1 MAEPAAPI
9 AAMDSRVTTGPATL
23 PQDESPAERRDRA
36 AAADAELDVRLKG
49 RVADVALTFM
59 GAQVVAAD
67 GVFVAYGIANGWHAP
82 PSAIVGWLSATVV
95 EVIGVVVVISRYLFP
110 RRDLRGARQDQPGS
124 TE

>member
-1 MAEPAAPI
+1 MTEPVPPIPEAE
-9 AAMDSRVTTGPATL
+9 SRVTAGPVTL
-23 PQDESPAERRDRA
+23 PQDESPAERRDRT

-59 GAQVVAAD
+59 AAQVMAAD

-110 RRDLRGARQDQPGS
+110 PRDVRSVRQDQPGP